1 MLEEEESS
9 RNFTAPT
16 LGLNFVLK
24 VDLKNYDCLDLSDFI
39 APVKLYQ

>member
-16 LGLNFVLK
+16 PCLNFVLE
-24 VDLKNYDCLDLSDFI
+24 VDLKNYECLNLSDFI
-39 APVKLYQ
+39 APAKLYQ